1 MFCLDDFIK
10 KEIKEK
16 LVVIIL
22 SKMGKYPLTDF
33 DTLSMKEK
41 RIANEIVNEYVR
53 KLPVLRD
60 EWEKKLTDDFNLV
73 CKEEI
78 FNNPKIDYTQT
89 IFKQRP
95 IDEFDPIRETD
106 KLSILK

>member
-1 MFCLDDFIK
+1 MFCPDDFIK
-10 KEIKEK
+10 KEVKDK
-16 LVVIIL
+16 LVVITL
-22 SKMGKYPLTDF
+22 SKMGKYPLSEF
-33 DTLSMKEK
+33 DSLSMKEK

-60 EWEKKLTDDFNLV
+60 EWEKKLTNDFNQI
-73 CKEEI
+73 CNEEI
-78 FNNPKIDYTQT
+78 FNNPKIDYTQA

-95 IDEFDPIRETD
+95 IDEFDPILETD

>member
-1 MFCLDDFIK
+1 MFCPDDFIK
-10 KEIKEK
+10 KEVKDK
-16 LVVIIL
+16 LVVITL
-22 SKMGKYPLTDF
+22 SKMGKYPLSEF
-33 DTLSMKEK
+33 DALSMKEK

-60 EWEKKLTDDFNLV
+60 EWEKKLTNDFNQI
-73 CKEEI
+73 CNEEI
-78 FNNPKIDYTQT
+78 FNNPKIDYTQA

-95 IDEFDPIRETD
+95 IDEFDPILETD